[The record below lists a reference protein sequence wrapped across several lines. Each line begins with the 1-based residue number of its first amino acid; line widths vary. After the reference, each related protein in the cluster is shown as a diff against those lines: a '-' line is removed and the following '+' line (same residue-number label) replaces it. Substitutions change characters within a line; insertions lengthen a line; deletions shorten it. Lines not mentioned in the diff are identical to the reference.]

1 MEKPTNKKSQMLWD
15 EYKQDMTKNWNKIW
29 FLVIDICKSL
39 VLKYCKQRRLSFHD
53 DLIYTRSMDAA
64 TTIMGR
70 IKKGKSIP
78 ENIVTYC
85 YWPVFWHMANE
96 KVRQEDRESVDYQ
109 LFLNQLDED
118 NNN

>member
-1 MEKPTNKKSQMLWD
+1 MEKATNKKSQMLWD
-15 EYKQDMTKNWNKIW
+15 EYKQDMTKNW
-29 FLVIDICKSL
+29 D
-39 VLKYCKQRRLSFHD
+39 D

-64 TTIMGR
+64 TTVMGR

-96 KVRQEDRESVDYQ
+96 KVKQEDRENVDYQ

>member
-1 MEKPTNKKSQMLWD
+1 MEKATNKKSQILWD

-64 TTIMGR
+64 TTVMGR
-70 IKKGKSIP
+70 IKKGKAHKIARRSCFGGRSLKTA
-78 ENIVTYC
+78 VTKKRLLMKGR
-85 YWPVFWHMANE
+85 F
-96 KVRQEDRESVDYQ
+96 R
-109 LFLNQLDED
+109 
-118 NNN
+118 